1 MKISRERFEELA
13 LQEEEALMAR
23 LPRELRQA
31 AQDLII
37 EIKDSPTAEE
47 IREFALEPGETLYGA
62 YQGVSL
68 VQRRADSVVPAPS
81 EIWLFRE
88 PICATGRTEFEVRSQ
103 VRRTLEH
110 EVAHHFGMTERELE
124 QRGRG

>member
-13 LQEEEALMAR
+13 LQEEEGLMTR
-23 LPRELRQA
+23 LPRELRETA
-31 AQDLII
+31 KDLVIDI
-37 EIKDSPTAEE
+37 RDRPTVEE
-47 IREFALEPGETLYGA
+47 LREFALEPGETLYGA
-62 YQGVSL
+62 YEGVSL
-68 VQRRADSVVPAPS
+68 VQRRADSVVLAPS

-103 VRRTLEH
+103 IRRTLEH
-110 EVAHHFGMTERELE
+110 EVAHHFGMTEKELE